1 MTKFVAQIFYFVFY
15 GSAGPSHDSSRRNLC
30 RRDAVIALTL
40 YRMNRRKTDTDLVN
54 RMTTGLQNAVA
65 LQNAL
70 LIHNPNAGHGGA
82 KRRRSLDEARR
93 IFAAV
98 GIEVELAET
107 TGPGDA
113 TEIAQRATIER
124 RDLVV
129 ACGGDGTLNEVVNGL
144 AGALN
149 GHRVSLALLPAG
161 TANIFAKELSLPWDI
176 PGAARKL
183 VRGKVVDI
191 ALGLAT
197 PLLEPEKRK
206 YFLSVAGAGPDGRI
220 VYSID
225 LELKARLG
233 ILAYWWQGAREIFR
247 YDYPHFRVVIGGQSS
262 DASLAIVGRT
272 KHYGGPFKITTL
284 ADLYENKFEVITV
297 STRSGLRYLSYL
309 PTLYMG
315 KLRGTNGVFFSKTDS
330 VVCEPLNG
338 NAVHAQVDGE
348 PLGRLPV
355 EFKIVPGALRILVP
369 EVASMHGRRT
379 AASA

>member
-1 MTKFVAQIFYFVFY
+1 
-15 GSAGPSHDSSRRNLC
+15 
-30 RRDAVIALTL
+30 
-40 YRMNRRKTDTDLVN
+40 
-54 RMTTGLQNAVA
+54 MTTG

-82 KRRRSLDEARR
+82 QRRRSLDEARK
-93 IFAAV
+93 IFAGV
-98 GIEVELAET
+98 GIELELTET
-107 TGPGDA
+107 KGPGDA
-113 TEIAQRATIER
+113 IEIAQRATIER

-144 AGALN
+144 AGPLN

-176 PGAARKL
+176 PSAARKL

-197 PLLEPEKRK
+197 PLLEPDKRK

-225 LELKARLG
+225 LELKARMG

-247 YDYPHFRVVIGGQSS
+247 YDYPHFRVVMDGQSS
-262 DASLAIVGRT
+262 DSSLVIVGRT

-284 ADLYENKFEVITV
+284 ADLYENKFEVMTL

-330 VVCEPLNG
+330 LVCEPLNG
-338 NAVHAQVDGE
+338 NPVHAQVDGE

-355 EFKIVPGALRILVP
+355 EFKIVPGALGVLVP
-369 EVASMHGRRT
+369 EIAGKNGLSTVASV
-379 AASA
+379 

>member
-1 MTKFVAQIFYFVFY
+1 
-15 GSAGPSHDSSRRNLC
+15 
-30 RRDAVIALTL
+30 
-40 YRMNRRKTDTDLVN
+40 
-54 RMTTGLQNAVA
+54 MTTG

-82 KRRRSLDEARR
+82 QRRRSLDEARR
-93 IFAAV
+93 IFAGV

-107 TGPGDA
+107 KGPGDA

-124 RDLVV
+124 RDLVL

-144 AGALN
+144 AGPTN

-161 TANIFAKELSLPWDI
+161 TANIFAKELSIPWDI

-183 VRGKVVDI
+183 VRGTVAEI

-197 PLLEPEKRK
+197 PLNEPEKRK

-225 LELKARLG
+225 LDLKARLG

-247 YDYPHFRVVIGGQSS
+247 YDYPHFRVVINGQSS

-272 KHYGGPFKITTL
+272 KNYGGPFKITTL
-284 ADLYENKFEVITV
+284 ADLYENKFEVMTL

-315 KLRGTNGVFFSKTDS
+315 KLRGTEGVFFSKTDS
-330 VVCEPLNG
+330 LVCEPLDDNP
-338 NAVHAQVDGE
+338 VHAQVDGE

-355 EFKIVPGALRILVP
+355 EFKIVPGALKILVP
-369 EVASMHGRRT
+369 AVSGKNGLSKVASV
-379 AASA
+379 